1 MSAPPATPHTADLP
15 AFLRHLVARRDLDRA
30 QARGLLAAIL
40 AGQASEAEIAAVL
53 VALAMKGETAE
64 ELTGF
69 AEAMRAAVRP
79 LPAREAA
86 PLAALDLAGT
96 GRSALEDAAGAAGE
110 SPAPPAMV
118 DTCGTGGDA
127 SGTFNI
133 STAAALI
140 ASGCGLRVAKHGN
153 RSLSSRCGSA
163 DVLEALGVAVD
174 LSPEATAQ
182 CLHATGIGFFFAP
195 AWHPAMRYVQPVRR
209 ALRLRTVFNL
219 LGPLTNP
226 AGAANQVIGVYA
238 AEWTTKLAAA
248 LQALGARRAFVV
260 HGQDGLDEFSTTAPT
275 LVAEVREGE
284 VQTYYFDAQAYGIP
298 PATLAELA
306 GGDATANAAI
316 IRAILR
322 GEPGPRREIAVLN
335 AAAAL
340 IAAAP
345 DPADD
350 PWPAALARAR
360 HALDSGAARRR
371 LEALVAFSTAAA
383 RPQP

>member
-1 MSAPPATPHTADLP
+1 MSAPPIAESTADLP
-15 AFLRHLVARRDLDRA
+15 GFLRHLVARRDLDRA

-40 AGQASEAEIAAVL
+40 AGQATEAEIAAVL

-64 ELTGF
+64 EITGF

-79 LPAREAA
+79 LPALEAA

-96 GRSALEDAAGAAGE
+96 GRSALASAGDE
-110 SPAPPAMV
+110 STPPPELV

-140 ASGCGLRVAKHGN
+140 AAGCGLRVAKHGN

-174 LSPEATAQ
+174 LSPEATAR

-209 ALRLRTVFNL
+209 VLRLRTVFNL

-226 AGAANQVIGVYA
+226 AGAAHQVIGVYA

-260 HGQDGLDEFSTTAPT
+260 HGQDGLDEFSTTALT
-275 LVAEVREGE
+275 LVAEVSEGGVE
-284 VQTYYFDAQAYGIP
+284 TYYFDAQAYGIP
-298 PATLAELA
+298 PATLADLA
-306 GGDATANAAI
+306 GGDAAANAAI

-322 GEPGPRREIAVLN
+322 GEAGPRRDIAVLN

-345 DPADD
+345 GPADD
-350 PWPAALARAR
+350 PWPAALVRAR
-360 HALDSGAARRR
+360 HALDSGAALRR
-371 LEALVAFSTAAA
+371 LEALAAFSATAA
-383 RPQP
+383 QT